1 MTTWTERQTFEATMN
16 MMKNGTATCIKEGAE
31 TVIPAEEL
39 LAWYENR
46 LEKLD
51 VRAAKERARREEKK
65 TMGDELEQE
74 IFEMMTEEPITCDE
88 IVERLNND
96 DITVG
101 KVRYRVSALARKGK
115 VAKTIIS
122 VVDDENKKK
131 NVTAYALPVP
141 EAF

>member
-1 MTTWTERQTFEATMN
+1 MTTWTERQAFEATMN

-31 TVIPAEEL
+31 TVIPSEEL
-39 LAWYENR
+39 LAWYENK

-51 VRAAKERARREEKK
+51 ARAAKERARREEKK

-88 IVERLNND
+88 IVERLND
-96 DITVG
+96 DNITVS

>member
-1 MTTWTERQTFEATMN
+1 MNTWTERQAFEATMN
-16 MMKNGTATCIKEGAE
+16 MMKNGAATCIKDGEE

-39 LAWYENR
+39 LEWYKNK

-51 VRAAKERARREEKK
+51 ARAAKERVRREEQKAA
-65 TMGDELEQE
+65 GDELEQE

-88 IVERLNND
+88 IVERLDNE